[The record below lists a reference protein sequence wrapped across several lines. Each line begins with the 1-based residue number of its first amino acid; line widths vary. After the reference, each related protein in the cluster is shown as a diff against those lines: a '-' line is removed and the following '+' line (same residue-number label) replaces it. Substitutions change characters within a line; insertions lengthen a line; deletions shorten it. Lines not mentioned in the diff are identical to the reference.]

1 MKLLSAS
8 VNLKTEDFQKLM
20 ESDLKNYVFNNYKVA
35 VGQTNYMDISQI
47 QIHIDDYKKK
57 ISDYQI
63 NNKYDLLI
71 MMFTSVKGDGTMF
84 MFYGP
89 KSEIMGEIIEE
100 TFDFNSGFD
109 KKIISRKQQLV
120 PILSKKLSEY

>member
-1 MKLLSAS
+1 
-8 VNLKTEDFQKLM
+8 M
-20 ESDLKNYVFNNYKVA
+20 E
-35 VGQTNYMDISQI
+35 ISQI
-47 QIHIDDYKKK
+47 QIHIDEYKKK

-120 PILSKKLSEY
+120 PILSKKLSEYQAYLFYIVSTLAAYSLLKLFFIKQRKKMLK